1 MKSDFYA
8 AISQIAAER
17 GIPRE
22 AIIDVMEKALV
33 TAYRRTLGNNPPPME
48 VIVRLDPQTG
58 NAHVYSEKQV
68 VDEVFDERFEVE
80 LDEARRTK
88 ADAQLG
94 ETLSVESTPKD
105 FGRIAAQT
113 AKQVV
118 LQGIKEV
125 EREHIYGEFMDREGD
140 LVTATVQRTAK
151 GNVILEMGKAE
162 AVLPPKEQV
171 DQDRYFHGQRIK
183 VYLLE
188 IRREE
193 RGPRL
198 IVSRVNKNLIGR
210 LFEMEVPEIHNGTVE
225 LKSIAREP
233 GLRTKVAVSA
243 RQEGIDPVGS
253 CVGMRGI
260 RIQNIVNE
268 LNGEKIDVVQWS
280 PDPKEFIAQALS
292 PAQVVE
298 VQLNET
304 ERAALVIVPDKQL
317 SLAIGR
323 EGQNVRLAAKL
334 TGWRIDIK
342 SATALLEEERESGH
356 AREAAEAEA
365 MATEAALASAKVET
379 RKVRPDSTVV
389 YQNAHYGPLGDDL
402 IGETVQLRAT
412 PYKLY
417 IYDEHDRLV
426 ASYML
431 AEHEEPARRTRNQD
445 AMSALEALLSDGPP
459 TEAGADATDTTDVSA
474 DIAELLA
481 EPAHAEPEALEPDN
495 TSDRAGSD
503 TNDLDNTDDA
513 TDTGE
518 TGDTNDTSDPDDPDR
533 PDSPDN
539 TADAVDEAVDAIV
552 DETDDETDND
562 NIDETDDETI
572 RATPAKPSQ
581 PDTQHT

>member
-1 MKSDFYA
+1 MKSDFYS

-17 GIPRE
+17 GIPRD
-22 AIIDVMEKALV
+22 AIVDVMEKALV
-33 TAYRRTLGNNPPPME
+33 TAYKRTLGNNPPPRE
-48 VIVRLDPQTG
+48 VIVKLDSQTG
-58 NAHVYSEKQV
+58 EARVYAEKEA

-80 LDEARRTK
+80 LDVARRVK
-88 ADAQLG
+88 PNAQMG
-94 ETLSVESTPKD
+94 DIVSVESTPRD

-125 EREHIYGEFMDREGD
+125 EREFIYGEFMDREGD

-162 AVLPPKEQV
+162 AILPSKEQV
-171 DQDRYFHGQRIK
+171 EGDRYFHGQRIK
-183 VYLLE
+183 AYLME

-198 IVSRVNKNLIGR
+198 IVSRAHKNLIVK
-210 LFEMEVPEIHNGTVE
+210 LFEMEVPEIYNGAVE
-225 LKSIAREP
+225 IKSVAREP
-233 GLRTKVAVSA
+233 GLRTKVAVAA

-280 PDPKEFIAQALS
+280 PDAKEFIAQALS

-298 VQLNET
+298 VELDDK

-342 SATALLEEERESGH
+342 SATALLEEEREESQ

-365 MATEAALASAKVET
+365 MATEVALAHARVET
-379 RKVRPDSTVV
+379 RKVRSDGTVV
-389 YQNAHYGPLGDDL
+389 YQNHHHGPLGDDL

-412 PYKLY
+412 PHKLY
-417 IYDEHDRLV
+417 IYYHDRLV
-426 ASYML
+426 ASYIL
-431 AEHEEPARRTRNQD
+431 TESDSSPAP
-445 AMSALEALLSDGPP
+445 AVGEA
-459 TEAGADATDTTDVSA
+459 A
-474 DIAELLA
+474 A
-481 EPAHAEPEALEPDN
+481 EPAPVTEDLLPEPQQEELEQEEQPEPAEPEPAEPEPAEPEPEPELEQHEPHER
-495 TSDRAGSD
+495 SSG
-503 TNDLDNTDDA
+503 
-513 TDTGE
+513 TGE
-518 TGDTNDTSDPDDPDR
+518 
-533 PDSPDN
+533 
-539 TADAVDEAVDAIV
+539 
-552 DETDDETDND
+552 
-562 NIDETDDETI
+562 
-572 RATPAKPSQ
+572 
-581 PDTQHT
+581 